1 MEAVEAVV
9 LAAAD
14 LVETG
19 PRELWEEEV
28 LDLLMVERVEQD
40 MTIVAVI
47 LV

>member
-19 PRELWEEEV
+19 PREVWEEEV
-28 LDLLMVERVEQD
+28 LHLLMVELVEQD
-40 MTIVAVI
+40 MTTVAVI